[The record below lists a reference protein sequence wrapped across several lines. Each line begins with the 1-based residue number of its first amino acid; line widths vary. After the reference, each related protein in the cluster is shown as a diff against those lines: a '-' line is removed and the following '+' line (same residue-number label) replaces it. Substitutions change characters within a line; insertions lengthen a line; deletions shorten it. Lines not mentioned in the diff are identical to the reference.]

1 MSNIQPKQKHKVFH
15 FVQRI
20 TPDFKI
26 ENKYL
31 FHPPYQ
37 THEDLTVIQ
46 GAGYQVN
53 AKQMIIDKKDV
64 NSY

>member
-1 MSNIQPKQKHKVFH
+1 MSGQRRNRKPIIKFK
-15 FVQRI
+15 QRI
-20 TPDFKI
+20 TKDFKI
-26 ENKYL
+26 DNSTPL
-31 FHPPYQ
+31 HPPYQ

>member
-1 MSNIQPKQKHKVFH
+1 MSDQRKRKPIIQVKQH
-15 FVQRI
+15 I